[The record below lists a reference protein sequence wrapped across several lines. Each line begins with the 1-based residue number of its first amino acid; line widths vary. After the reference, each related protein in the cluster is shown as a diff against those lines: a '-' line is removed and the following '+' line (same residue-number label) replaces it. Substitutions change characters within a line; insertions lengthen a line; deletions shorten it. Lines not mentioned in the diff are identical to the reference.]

1 MPCFVLVFLWSKGTV
16 LWRTYV
22 LGRGC
27 ALEVWL
33 DGLVLLVEVGEIRY
47 DVLDNVCVGERVDL
61 RLLGGVGRD
70 AAWISRQYMSR
81 RLHSSR

>member
-1 MPCFVLVFLWSKGTV
+1 MFGW
-16 LWRTYV
+16 
-22 LGRGC
+22 GC
-27 ALEVWL
+27 ALEIWL

-70 AAWISRQYMSR
+70 AA
-81 RLHSSR
+81 

>member
-1 MPCFVLVFLWSKGTV
+1 MFGW
-16 LWRTYV
+16 
-22 LGRGC
+22 GC

-47 DVLDNVCVGERVDL
+47 DVLDDVCVGERVDL

-70 AAWISRQYMSR
+70 AAWISRQYMSQE
-81 RLHSSR
+81 LQSSR